1 MNKDKKKLWK
11 EAIKWPLYS
20 VAVMPILISATYNLY
35 INNKII
41 ILHFIGFTLAAILIL
56 FWENLTNDLFDSETG
71 IDQFKFHSIVNL
83 VDNKKLI
90 SIIAYSS
97 LILGLLIIFMI
108 SVTINLKIILLII
121 LCCFLGY
128 LYQGPPFRLG

>member
-1 MNKDKKKLWK
+1 MNKDKKTLWK

-56 FWENLTNDLFDSETG
+56 FWENLTNDLFDTRTG
-71 IDQFKFHSIVNL
+71 IDKFKFHSVLNL
-83 VDNKKLI
+83 VKDKKLTDKYKI
-90 SIIAYSS
+90 TKEVAGAAYPQIVWGNRS
-97 LILGLLIIFMI
+97 
-108 SVTINLKIILLII
+108 
-121 LCCFLGY
+121 
-128 LYQGPPFRLG
+128 